1 MLELRKKEQE
11 LIDEILRE
19 FNFERCKLTMDYL
32 NWTWVTTNGVRVP
45 TIEDL
50 KKSALN
56 RIHSAIEVIRDRKNI
71 SYHHPAVCSSGG
83 LQATVFVNK
92 YGHITNIGLEFV
104 LADWSSF

>member
-32 NWTWVTTNGVRVP
+32 NWTWATVNGAGVP

-50 KKSALN
+50 KESAVN
-56 RIHSAIEVIRDRKNI
+56 RIHSAIEVIRNRKNI

-92 YGHITNIGLEFV
+92 YGHITHIGLEFI

>member
-1 MLELRKKEQE
+1 MITLRDKEQE

-32 NWTWVTTNGVRVP
+32 NWTWGFTNQVP
-45 TIEDL
+45 SIEEL

-56 RIHSAIEVIRDRKNI
+56 RIHSAIEVIRNRKNI

-92 YGHITNIGLEFV
+92 YGHITHIGLEFV
-104 LADWSSF
+104 LTEWSSY